1 MDYYKAQ
8 GKFHSVD
15 GIGSI
20 EEVTERLTKVFDKL

>member
-8 GKFHSVD
+8 NKFHAVD

-20 EEVTERLTKVFDKL
+20 QEITERLTQVIDNL